1 MNSIFCVSY
10 ILSRQ
15 RSQSVTRKVPNPG
28 SDKQVTFKTQGQYFD
43 MCKLVETT
51 MLKPEIIQTVVP
63 TIIGEI
69 KTELISE
76 SP

>member
-1 MNSIFCVSY
+1 
-10 ILSRQ
+10 
-15 RSQSVTRKVPNPG
+15 
-28 SDKQVTFKTQGQYFD
+28 

-51 MLKPEIIQTVVP
+51 MLKPEIMQTVVP

-76 SP
+76 LKSVNKVCSYSL